1 VSAATATEARPR
13 AGLLERLGLQGAVGW
28 IAIPAIVLVLAV
40 FAFPTLRL
48 LLRSFT
54 EGDGGLSNY
63 GDVLGDGALVRI
75 LLRSVWIA
83 AVVTAISLV
92 LGFVYTYAAVT
103 GGRRLRMVLLTL
115 VGMSLFVSVV
125 VRGYSWLAI
134 LDRNG
139 ALHSFF
145 DAVGLDSVEPTLVR
159 NFWGVVISMVQ
170 YGVPFMVLAIY
181 DVMRRIDPNL
191 SKAAATLGAPPHK
204 AFLRVF
210 LPLSLPGVIA
220 GSIIVFVTTLGYY
233 ILPSILGGPKNTMI
247 GQVIADRIQTTL
259 DWASATALAG
269 LLLLVSLVGFAVF
282 LRITRRYSQA
292 VSHA

>member
-1 VSAATATEARPR
+1 MSAATATEGRPR
-13 AGLLERLGLQGAVGW
+13 AGVLERLGLHGSVGW
-28 IAIPAIVLVLAV
+28 LAIPGILLVLAV
-40 FAFPTLRL
+40 FAFPTVRL

-63 GDVLGDGALVRI
+63 SDVLGDASLVRI
-75 LLRSVWIA
+75 LVRSVWIA
-83 AVVTAISLV
+83 TVVTAISLV
-92 LGFVYTYAAVT
+92 LGFIYTYVAVT
-103 GGRRLRMVLLTL
+103 GGRRLRSVLLAL
-115 VGMSLFVSVV
+115 VGLSLFVSVV

-139 ALHSFF
+139 ALHGLF
-145 DAVGLDSVEPTLVR
+145 DAVGLESFEPTLVR

-170 YGVPFMVLAIY
+170 YGIPFMVIAIY

-220 GSIIVFVTTLGYY
+220 GSVIVFVTTLGYY
-233 ILPSILGGPKNTMI
+233 ILPSLLGGPQNTMI

>member
-1 VSAATATEARPR
+1 MSAATATEGRPR
-13 AGLLERLGLQGAVGW
+13 AGVLERLGLHGSVGW
-28 IAIPAIVLVLAV
+28 LAIPGILLVLAV
-40 FAFPTLRL
+40 FAFPTVRL

-63 GDVLGDGALVRI
+63 SDVLGDASLVRI
-75 LLRSVWIA
+75 LVRSVWIA
-83 AVVTAISLV
+83 TVVTAISLV
-92 LGFVYTYAAVT
+92 LGFIYTYVAVT
-103 GGRRLRMVLLTL
+103 GGRRLRSVLLAL
-115 VGMSLFVSVV
+115 VGLSLFVSVV

-139 ALHSFF
+139 ALHGLF
-145 DAVGLDSVEPTLVR
+145 DAVGLDSFEPTLVR

-170 YGVPFMVLAIY
+170 YGIPFMVIAIY

-220 GSIIVFVTTLGYY
+220 GSVIVFVTTLGYY
-233 ILPSILGGPKNTMI
+233 ILPSLLGGPQNTMI

>member
-1 VSAATATEARPR
+1 VSAATATEGRPR
-13 AGLLERLGLQGAVGW
+13 AGVLERLGLHGSVGW
-28 IAIPAIVLVLAV
+28 LAIPGILLVLAV
-40 FAFPTLRL
+40 FAFPTVRL

-63 GDVLGDGALVRI
+63 SDVLGDASLVRI
-75 LLRSVWIA
+75 LVRSVWIA
-83 AVVTAISLV
+83 TVVTAISLV
-92 LGFVYTYAAVT
+92 LGFIYTYVAVT
-103 GGRRLRMVLLTL
+103 GGRRLRSVLLAL
-115 VGMSLFVSVV
+115 VGLSLFVSVV

-139 ALHSFF
+139 ALHGLF
-145 DAVGLDSVEPTLVR
+145 DAVGLESFEPTLVR

-170 YGVPFMVLAIY
+170 YGIPFMVIAIY

-220 GSIIVFVTTLGYY
+220 GSVIVFVTTLGYY
-233 ILPSILGGPKNTMI
+233 ILPSLLGGPQNTMI

>member
-1 VSAATATEARPR
+1 MSAATAAEGRPR
-13 AGLLERLGLQGAVGW
+13 AGVLERLGLHGSVGW
-28 IAIPAIVLVLAV
+28 LAIPGILLVLAV
-40 FAFPTLRL
+40 FAFPTVRL

-63 GDVLGDGALVRI
+63 SDVLGDASLVRI
-75 LLRSVWIA
+75 LVRSVWIA
-83 AVVTAISLV
+83 TVVTAISLV
-92 LGFVYTYAAVT
+92 LGFIYTYVAVT
-103 GGRRLRMVLLTL
+103 GGRRLRSVLLAL
-115 VGMSLFVSVV
+115 VGLSLFVSVV

-139 ALHSFF
+139 ALHGLF
-145 DAVGLDSVEPTLVR
+145 DAVGLESFEPTLVR

-170 YGVPFMVLAIY
+170 YGIPFMVIAIY

-220 GSIIVFVTTLGYY
+220 GSVIVFVTTLGYY
-233 ILPSILGGPKNTMI
+233 ILPSLLGGPQNTMI